1 MGGKERRGG
10 GEGDGGSEAPPPPAT
25 DSGVAVGKERGKDRE
40 RETRK
45 KEGSEPKH
53 ERTTKGSEK
62 MKEGLPRHLR
72 RAPTPPVKAGEERGK
87 KKSCGKRWETFGSTE
102 RQNQLPRSPRL
113 YSRLLSFEGGEE
125 RRGGGE
131 GDGGSE
137 APPPPATDSAV
148 AVGKER
154 GKDRERE
161 MRKKEGSEPKHERTT
176 EGSEKMKEGLPR
188 HLRRAPTSPVKAG
201 EERGKKKSWARGGKR
216 LGVPNGKT
224 SCRDRR
230 ASTVDCSP
238 LR

>member
-1 MGGKERRGG
+1 GGKERRGG
-10 GEGDGGSEAPPPPAT
+10 GEGDGGSEVPPPPAT
-25 DSGVAVGKERGKDRE
+25 DSG
-40 RETRK
+40 
-45 KEGSEPKH
+45 
-53 ERTTKGSEK
+53 
-62 MKEGLPRHLR
+62 
-72 RAPTPPVKAGEERGK
+72 
-87 KKSCGKRWETFGSTE
+87 
-102 RQNQLPRSPRL
+102 
-113 YSRLLSFEGGEE
+113 
-125 RRGGGE
+125 
-131 GDGGSE
+131 
-137 APPPPATDSAV
+137 V

-224 SCRDRR
+224 SCRDRH